1 MVHCS
6 GRKRLPDVKS
16 TEDFVA
22 VLSQNRSRLARYHPH
37 TRCCDV
43 NGPRGCIH
51 TSLGLH
57 LTERRIDIHGQCPSI
72 STSTTY
78 LLPPKVPAISCNT
91 LPSSS
96 IPFFHTSGTNQSLNS
111 ILSLSFLYIKIS
123 PSEDRRQARFL
134 IRTRKRNNKHTKKRK
149 KREKEESQTRK
160 EKCPK

>member
-1 MVHCS
+1 MEFLKKCDYKGWEVRGKHTSYS
-6 GRKRLPDVKS
+6 GRKKLPDVKS

-72 STSTTY
+72 SRYFYRLRY
-78 LLPPKVPAISCNT
+78 L
-91 LPSSS
+91 
-96 IPFFHTSGTNQSLNS
+96 
-111 ILSLSFLYIKIS
+111 
-123 PSEDRRQARFL
+123 RFL
-134 IRTRKRNNKHTKKRK
+134 VIPYPPRVYLFSYLRYKSK
-149 KREKEESQTRK
+149 SQFNSYRCFSFTSK
-160 EKCPK
+160 SAYQKIDVKPDF

>member
-1 MVHCS
+1 MGFLKKWDYKGWEVCGTHTSYS

-16 TEDFVA
+16 TEDFIA
-22 VLSQNRSRLARYHPH
+22 ALSQNRSRLARYHPH

-72 STSTTY
+72 KVL
-78 LLPPKVPAISCNT
+78 LLPAVPTISCNT

-96 IPFFHTSGTNQSLNS
+96 IPFFHNTSKSQFNS
-111 ILSLSFLYIKIS
+111 YHCFSFTSKSAYQKIDVK
-123 PSEDRRQARFL
+123 PDF
-134 IRTRKRNNKHTKKRK
+134 
-149 KREKEESQTRK
+149 
-160 EKCPK
+160 

>member
-1 MVHCS
+1 MEFLKKCDYKGREVCGTHTSYS
-6 GRKRLPDVKS
+6 GRKKLPDVKS

-72 STSTTY
+72 STSTTSY
-78 LLPPKVPAISCNT
+78 LLPTIPCNT

-111 ILSLSFLYIKIS
+111 IFFVASPLHQNQLSRSTSS
-123 PSEDRRQARFL
+123 PIFD
-134 IRTRKRNNKHTKKRK
+134 
-149 KREKEESQTRK
+149 
-160 EKCPK
+160 

>member
-1 MVHCS
+1 MEFLKKWDYKGWEVRGTHTSYS

-72 STSTTY
+72 SRYFYRLRY
-78 LLPPKVPAISCNT
+78 LRFLVIPYPPRVY
-91 LPSSS
+91 L
-96 IPFFHTSGTNQSLNS
+96 FFIHTFGTHQSLNS
-111 ILSLSFLYIKIS
+111 FFFFGCFSLTSKSAQQINVRPDF
-123 PSEDRRQARFL
+123 
-134 IRTRKRNNKHTKKRK
+134 
-149 KREKEESQTRK
+149 
-160 EKCPK
+160 

>member
-1 MVHCS
+1 MDFLKKCDYKGREVRGTHTSYS

-72 STSTTY
+72 STSTTSY
-78 LLPPKVPAISCNT
+78 LRYLRFLVIPYPPRVY
-91 LPSSS
+91 LFS
-96 IPFFHTSGTNQSLNS
+96 IPPVQIKVSIQFYRCFPFTSKSAQQINVKPD
-111 ILSLSFLYIKIS
+111 F
-123 PSEDRRQARFL
+123 
-134 IRTRKRNNKHTKKRK
+134 
-149 KREKEESQTRK
+149 
-160 EKCPK
+160 

>member
-1 MVHCS
+1 MEFLKKCDYKGREVRGTHTSYS
-6 GRKRLPDVKS
+6 GKEKLPDVKS

-72 STSTTY
+72 SRYFYRLRY
-78 LLPPKVPAISCNT
+78 LRFPVTPYPPRVY
-91 LPSSS
+91 L
-96 IPFFHTSGTNQSLNS
+96 FFIHTFGTHQSLNS
-111 ILSLSFLYIKIS
+111 IFIVVFPLHRNLLSRSTS
-123 PSEDRRQARFL
+123 SL
-134 IRTRKRNNKHTKKRK
+134 IFD
-149 KREKEESQTRK
+149 
-160 EKCPK
+160 